1 MAEVVALQGGTAEAV
16 YDDRWRCIYEAL
28 GVLSVRRASE
38 VEFDALSGE
47 WVATHCAS
55 GQIIGR
61 GRGRS
66 RVIAQEVVW
75 LEANVIGQMNVIG
88 QAKNVDA
95 ENEVITEVNN
105 KGEENVTHR

>member
-28 GVLSVRRASE
+28 GVLSVTRASE

-47 WVATHCAS
+47 WVATHCAT
-55 GQIIGR
+55 GHVI

-66 RVIAQEVVW
+66 RSQVIAQEVVW
-75 LEANVIGQMNVIG
+75 LEANVIGQ
-88 QAKNVDA
+88 AKNVEI
-95 ENEVITEVNN
+95 ENEVKPEVDN
-105 KGEENVTHR
+105 KGEKECHTRSKSKSN